1 MRRFLWFVLFIAA
14 IVSVAPSQGAG
25 LAFRG
30 DPDIER
36 AIADY
41 IISGRVPVTDS
52 FVFSGNEAAEILDY
66 RGRLAGSTAF
76 KSRLL
81 FSFDPAVIGVTG
93 IQGYGL
99 TPDSD
104 PTLLY
109 FIDSLPVFLELG
121 ANFSAGDAVAGK
133 IKMDLSLRQNYLG
146 VNDIPLYAPWNLNS
160 MLRTLLSW
168 KFPQE
173 GWISAS
179 NAHSW
184 IAAGRFK
191 AGLGEGHFTNTLLN
205 SRSEWYD
212 QIQGAVGNRN
222 FRFTALIGSA
232 STQLTKSEAAIQY
245 KPRTTYDAANNSIN
259 PWDAMNDHDFTD
271 QIEAVKMFAYRQIEA
286 RFWDKFRIGVAE
298 MNMIGGKYP
307 GLADILP
314 TGFWHNNYSAGF
326 TNVMMSLSSSLV
338 PIDGLLVFGEFT
350 LDDFQGADEGA
361 DSKPAQYAWQAG
373 ARYSFKPTDDLV
385 ITSGG
390 EYTFASEW
398 VYCRWQPYL
407 TMYDRHIIGPS
418 WTTDWPLGF
427 AYGPDAQHVGVFAKA
442 ALKSGA
448 SLEVDYE
455 YLQKGPI

>member
-1 MRRFLWFVLFIAA
+1 
-14 IVSVAPSQGAG
+14 
-25 LAFRG
+25 
-30 DPDIER
+30 
-36 AIADY
+36 
-41 IISGRVPVTDS
+41 
-52 FVFSGNEAAEILDY
+52 
-66 RGRLAGSTAF
+66 
-76 KSRLL
+76 
-81 FSFDPAVIGVTG
+81 
-93 IQGYGL
+93 
-99 TPDSD
+99 
-104 PTLLY
+104 
-109 FIDSLPVFLELG
+109 
-121 ANFSAGDAVAGK
+121 
-133 IKMDLSLRQNYLG
+133 MDLALRQNYLG

-173 GWISAS
+173 GWISAG

-205 SRSEWYD
+205 SKSEWYD
-212 QIQGAVGNRN
+212 QIQGAVGNKN

-232 STQLTKSEAAIQY
+232 STQLTKSEAEIQF

-271 QIEAVKMFAYRQIEA
+271 QIEAVKMFAYRQLEA
-286 RFWDKFRIGVAE
+286 RFWGRLRIGVAE
-298 MNMIGGKYP
+298 MNMIGGKIP

-314 TGFWHNNYSAGF
+314 TGFWHNNYSAGY
-326 TNVMMSLSSSLV
+326 TNVMMSLSSSVV
-338 PIDGLLVFGEFT
+338 PIDGLLLFGEFT

-373 ARYSFKPTDDLV
+373 GRYSFKPTDNLL

-390 EYTFASEW
+390 EYTYASEW

-427 AYGPDAQHVGVFAKA
+427 AYGPDAQHVGVFTKA
-442 ALKSGA
+442 SLKSGA

-455 YLQKGPI
+455 YLQKGPIYMGMMDGNGNPIYYDYDTRTDITRTTSLAAIRTQPDQLSHCITLKLAWPLPKGFEVSGTLQYWIHSNYRNVAGDSRQFLLYSAGVRWKY